1 MDRLEGRVALV
12 TGGTTGIGAAICE
25 ALQAMGRV
33 AATYAG
39 NAERAAAFTT
49 RTGIKTYSFSVADHD
64 ACAAGVAA
72 VTRDLGP
79 IDIWSTMPELARC
92 APVATVYKRRPTT
105 FVSSCSS

>member
-25 ALQAMGRV
+25 ALQAMGARV

-39 NAERAAAFTT
+39 NVERAAALTT

-72 VTRDLGP
+72 VTRNLGP
-79 IDIWSTMPELARC
+79 IDILVNNAGIGAMFASRNRAQ
-92 APVATVYKRRPTT
+92 A
-105 FVSSCSS
+105 